1 MNLLKQCK
9 QLLKTRSLQNELA
22 FQISYFSK
30 LQNRKIISLSGKD
43 AKRKIKQIIQIIKEF
58 QSILQGI
65 QTNDMNLFSQK
76 SSKAALYTQFLN
88 PQGRIIFDA
97 LIVRPQVVVQ
107 GELKIKE
114 DEYWID
120 LESKQGADF
129 IKHIKKYCLRKRV
142 SLADFTNKVDVI
154 TIYSDLIMQQKEKE
168 GDYWNFLDSSIYEKT
183 QEEIYTQVCYSDPRC
198 SNIGMRCIVP
208 SQDKL
213 QLDKSIQEKS
223 QDIYEAQRLILG
235 IAQGSE
241 IADRLPFTVNLD
253 FLNGVSF
260 TKGCYV
266 GQELTARTYH
276 TGIVR
281 RRVVPF
287 IIGDDQKLQFQNN
300 IINPSGI
307 KIYDPNFS
315 ESLEGEA
322 MLDKNQNEIGKIL
335 YNKGNVGVGLVKY
348 LEKGTDNEDLSFQT
362 KNFKGQLIYSSWLNE
377 KISEYVKIIKEK
389 EEKAAMF

>member
-9 QLLKTRSLQNELA
+9 QLLKTRCLQNELA
-22 FQISYFSK
+22 YQISYYSK

-43 AKRKIKQIIQIIKEF
+43 AK
-58 QSILQGI
+58 SILQGI
-65 QTNDMNLFSQK
+65 QTNDMNLFSQQ
-76 SSKAALYTQFLN
+76 SNKAALYTQFLN

-97 LIVRPQVVVQ
+97 LIIRPQVVIQ
-107 GELKIKE
+107 GELKTKE

-142 SLADFTNKVDVI
+142 SLADFTNKVNVV
-154 TIYSDLIMQQKEKE
+154 TVYSDLIMQQKEQE
-168 GDYWNFLDSSIYEKT
+168 GDYWNHLDASIYEKT
-183 QEEIYTQVCYSDPRC
+183 QDEIYTQVCYTDPRC
-198 SNIGMRCIVP
+198 SNLGMRCIVP
-208 SQDKL
+208 SQDQL
-213 QLDKSIQEKS
+213 QLDKTIEEKS
-223 QDIYEAQRLILG
+223 QDIYDAQRLVLG

-241 IADRLPFTVNLD
+241 VADRLPFTVNLD

-287 IIGDDQKLQFQNN
+287 VLGDNQKHQLQNN
-300 IINPSGI
+300 VINPSGVNM
-307 KIYDPNFS
+307 YDPNFN
-315 ESLEGEA
+315 ESLEGES
-322 MLDKNQNEIGKIL
+322 MLDKNSNEVGKIL
-335 YNKGNVGVGLVKY
+335 YNKGNVGIALVKY
-348 LEKGTDNEDLSFQT
+348 LERGSNTDDLSFQA
-362 KNFKGQLIYSSWLNE
+362 KNIKGQLIYSSWLNQ
-377 KISEYVKIIKEK
+377 KINEYVQIIKEK

>member
-1 MNLLKQCK
+1 MNQPFKFHTFLNCKTEKLLVQVGRM
-9 QLLKTRSLQNELA
+9 LR
-22 FQISYFSK
+22 
-30 LQNRKIISLSGKD
+30 
-43 AKRKIKQIIQIIKEF
+43 EF